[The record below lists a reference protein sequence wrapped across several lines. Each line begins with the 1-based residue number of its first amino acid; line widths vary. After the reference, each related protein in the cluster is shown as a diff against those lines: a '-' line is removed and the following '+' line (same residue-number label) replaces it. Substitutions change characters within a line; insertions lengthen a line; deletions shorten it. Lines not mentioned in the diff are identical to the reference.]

1 MAQVVGSMEIE
12 VLPEDSAS
20 TSTGNGSS
28 PKITRKRKRRPEKWK
43 RNVLKA
49 KRVKGEQ
56 YETSSGK
63 TIPPRQTGPP
73 CSCMR
78 QCMTK
83 FTDDQK
89 SRIITSFNQLEGK
102 NAQDA
107 HLHGL
112 IRAKKVQ
119 RCRGHPASSRT
130 ASYVYE
136 VSLDVCYMLHTCPLT
151 PPP

>member
-12 VLPEDSAS
+12 VLSEDSAS

-43 RNVLKA
+43 L
-49 KRVKGEQ
+49 
-56 YETSSGK
+56 GK
-63 TIPPRQTGPP
+63 TIPPRKTGPP

-78 QCMTK
+78 QCTTK
-83 FTDDQK
+83 LTDDQK

-119 RCRGHPASSRT
+119 RRRGQPASSRT